1 MQIRLL
7 CPYMHSV
14 MDSAVYCKVLFCG
27 AVYFYKKKLFFF
39 LYKFLHLSCFFS
51 CLLQFELVLSILK
64 SMREAR
70 DMQAEMLARTK

>member
-7 CPYMHSV
+7 FPCMHSV
-14 MDSAVYCKVLFCG
+14 MDSDVYCKVLFCG
-27 AVYFYKKKLFFF
+27 AVYFYPKKNYFFF
-39 LYKFLHLSCFFS
+39 LQISPFELLFS

-64 SMREAR
+64 CMREAR